1 MTGVDFPVKGKDEV
15 TDAIDCA
22 YLDLDSFNLF
32 VRLSACEETYEAGT
46 FHVRL
51 IILYGES
58 HESMGKGRE

>member
-1 MTGVDFPVKGKDEV
+1 MTGVDFPVRGKEEV

-22 YLDLDSFNLF
+22 YLDLDIFNLF
-32 VRLSACEETYEAGT
+32 VRLSACEETYEVRT
-46 FHVRL
+46 VYVRL